1 MEAAQIKSNTLLS
14 RFAFMT
20 VGATFILLVIGGLVS
35 SKGVGMAVPDWPTTF
50 GENMFTFPFS
60 KMVGGIFYEHSHRLM
75 GSLVGFLTIG
85 LTSLIWWKEERR
97 WLKWLSVI
105 ALISV
110 ILQGIMGG
118 LRVTEISTF
127 YAVAHGAFAHLF
139 FALIVSIALFL
150 TDFWRNSGHDT
161 PEVDHTSLRK
171 LSIYTSIAIY
181 IQLILGAIYRHIGEL
196 LWLHLLFAFV
206 VTVLLFILTD
216 SVSKKIGEIGF
227 LKKVSILLGA
237 LIIFQLF
244 TGMGAFMV
252 KLFSP
257 DRLHAPPMVVGMTL
271 VHVLSG
277 ALLFASSVVLTL
289 GIIRSTNRS
298 AEVLTA

>member
-1 MEAAQIKSNTLLS
+1 MWLS

-20 VGATFILLVIGGLVS
+20 VGATFLLLTIGGIVS

-50 GENMFTFPFS
+50 GENMFFFPFS
-60 KMVGGIFYEHSHRLM
+60 KMVGGVFYEHSHRLM

-85 LTSLIWWKEERR
+85 LTFLIWWKEDRR
-97 WLKWLSVI
+97 WLKWLSVS

-118 LRVTEISTF
+118 LRVVEISTY

-139 FALIVSIALFL
+139 FALIVSITLFL
-150 TDFWRNSGHDT
+150 TDFWRDAGSDIPN
-161 PEVDHTSLRK
+161 EAHTTLRK

-181 IQLILGAIYRHIGEL
+181 IQLILGAIYRHTGDL
-196 LWLHLLFAFV
+196 LWLHLLFAFL
-206 VTVLLFILTD
+206 VTILLFILTD

-257 DRLHAPPMVVGMTL
+257 DRLQAPPMVVGMTL
-271 VHVLSG
+271 IHVLSG

-298 AEVLTA
+298 DEVLTA

>member
-1 MEAAQIKSNTLLS
+1 MWLS

-20 VGATFILLVIGGLVS
+20 VGATFLLLTIGGIVS

-50 GENMFTFPFS
+50 GENMFFFPFS

-97 WLKWLSVI
+97 WVKWVSVV

-118 LRVTEISTF
+118 LRVVEISTSF
-127 YAVAHGAFAHLF
+127 AVAHGVFAHLF
-139 FALIVSIALFL
+139 FSLVVCIALFL
-150 TDFWRNSGHDT
+150 TDFWRNPIASNHN
-161 PEVDHTSLRK
+161 ENHLKLRK
-171 LSIYTSIAIY
+171 LSIYTTIAIY
-181 IQLILGAIYRHIGEL
+181 IQLILGAIYRHTGEL

-206 VTVLLFILTD
+206 VTVSLFILTD
-216 SVSKKIGEIGF
+216 SVSKKIGKILF

-257 DRLHAPPMVVGMTL
+257 DRLQAPPMVVGMTL

-289 GIIRSTNRS
+289 GIIKSTNS
-298 AEVLTA
+298 STEALTA

>member
-1 MEAAQIKSNTLLS
+1 METAQLKSNIWLS

-20 VGATFILLVIGGLVS
+20 VGATFLLLTIGGIVS

-50 GENMFTFPFS
+50 GENMFLFPFS
-60 KMVGGIFYEHSHRLM
+60 KMVGGVFYEHSHRLM

-85 LTSLIWWKEERR
+85 LTVLIWWKEERR

-118 LRVTEISTF
+118 LRVIEISTS

-139 FALIVSIALFL
+139 FALIVSITLFL
-150 TDFWRNSGHDT
+150 TNFWREAESDNLN
-161 PEVDHTSLRK
+161 EDHTALRK
-171 LSIYTSIAIY
+171 LSIYTSIVIY
-181 IQLILGAIYRHIGEL
+181 LQLILGAVYRHTGEL
-196 LWLHLLFAFV
+196 LWLHLLFAFA
-206 VTVLLFILTD
+206 VTILLFILTD
-216 SVSKKIGEIGF
+216 SVSKKIGGIVF
-227 LKKVSILLGA
+227 LKRVSILLGA

-257 DRLHAPPMVVGMTL
+257 DRLQAPPMVVGMTL

-289 GIIRSTNRS
+289 GIIKFTNSS
-298 AEVLTA
+298 AEAVTT

>member
-1 MEAAQIKSNTLLS
+1 
-14 RFAFMT
+14 MT

-110 ILQGIMGG
+110 IFQGIMGG
-118 LRVTEISTF
+118 LRVIEISTF

-150 TDFWRNSGHDT
+150 TDYWR
-161 PEVDHTSLRK
+161 
-171 LSIYTSIAIY
+171 
-181 IQLILGAIYRHIGEL
+181 
-196 LWLHLLFAFV
+196 
-206 VTVLLFILTD
+206 
-216 SVSKKIGEIGF
+216 
-227 LKKVSILLGA
+227 
-237 LIIFQLF
+237 
-244 TGMGAFMV
+244 
-252 KLFSP
+252 
-257 DRLHAPPMVVGMTL
+257 
-271 VHVLSG
+271 
-277 ALLFASSVVLTL
+277 
-289 GIIRSTNRS
+289 
-298 AEVLTA
+298 TA